1 MYSEAA
7 RKDKKV
13 KRIFTSILSIFFV
26 LATSPLA
33 AKEPQTPPPPAQP
46 PQKVVTALRT
56 QEPIQIDA
64 YLKEKAWQGPSAQ
77 DFVQQ
82 DPVDGGTPSEKTEV
96 WVAYDDNNIYIAALL
111 HDSEPGKI
119 IRLLGR
125 RDNQV
130 ESDWF
135 VVALD
140 PYYDRRTGNAFGV
153 NPAGSI
159 LDRTLFNDVD
169 IDNDWDGIWDCKARI
184 HEQGWTV
191 EIRIP
196 LNQLRFQA
204 KDEQVWGINFRRI
217 IKRKNEYLSY
227 VWIRKEEIANVSR
240 FARLEGIRN
249 IKPGRNLE
257 LLPYSVGQAQFK
269 PAEPGNPFE
278 TGHRLLGNVGLDF
291 KVGLKS
297 NLTLN
302 ATINP
307 DFGQVE
313 VDPAVLNLSAFETYY
328 QEKRPFFIEGA
339 QIFNG
344 FGQGGVF
351 MNFSINWPSP
361 NFFYSR
367 RIGRAPQGCVTA
379 EGFSYSPDRTTI
391 LGAAKITGRLG
402 GGWNFG
408 LIQAL
413 TADEFAQVDDL
424 GLRTRQQVE
433 PFSYYGVMRIQKDFQ
448 EGRHGLGF
456 MATVVG
462 RDLDDQLGDILNK
475 NAFSLAV
482 DGWSFLDA
490 KKNWVV
496 GGWLGGTRISGS
508 VQDILRLQ
516 SSSMHYFQRPAATH
530 VEVDPQATTLS
541 GWAGRFTLA
550 KQQGKWLFNLA
561 LGALSPGFNP
571 NDLGFQF
578 GSSDRING
586 HFIVIRQWTKPGKV
600 FRNFSV
606 YTGPFW
612 NLDFGGNL
620 LSYGS
625 HVYLFGNFLNY
636 WGFYLMVFYEPPH
649 LNNSLTRG
657 GPLVLVKNG
666 AATNFGFNT
675 DDRKPVVLEGY
686 GSYSQTRDMDSDWSV
701 GFSLR
706 WKPQSNIS
714 LSWGPSYE
722 RYNTENQWVTRV
734 SDPLAFSTFGS
745 RYVFGRLNE
754 HVFANEFRLNWIF
767 TPRLSL
773 QLYLQPFLAVGHYDR
788 FKELAKPKT
797 AEYNI
802 YGLGYSTIVCQDG
815 RYTVQPDTDQ
825 GAEAFSFSDPDFNV
839 KSLRG
844 TAVLRWEYMPGSLI
858 YLVWTQ
864 NRSDYRHPGDFQ
876 LRRDLGDL
884 FTAPGDNIFLLKFSY
899 RWSL

>member
-1 MYSEAA
+1 M
-7 RKDKKV
+7 KKN
-13 KRIFTSILSIFFV
+13 FTSILSIFFI

-33 AKEPQTPPPPAQP
+33 AKDPQTPPPPAQP
-46 PQKVVTALRT
+46 PQKAVTAVRA

-64 YLKEKAWQGPSAQ
+64 NLNEKAWQGPS
-77 DFVQQ
+77 VQEFIQ
-82 DPVDGGTPSEKTEV
+82 QNPVDGGTPSEKTEV
-96 WVAYDDNNIYIAALL
+96 WVAYDNDSIYIAALL

-119 IRLLGR
+119 RSLLGR
-125 RDNQV
+125 RDDLV

-135 VVALD
+135 AVALD
-140 PYYDRRTGNAFGV
+140 PYYDRRTGYAFWI
-153 NPAGSI
+153 NPASSI

-169 IDNDWDGIWDCKARI
+169 GDDSWDGIWEGKTRI
-184 HEQGWTV
+184 HEKGWTV

-196 LNQLRFQA
+196 FNQLRFQA
-204 KDEQVWGINFRRI
+204 KEEQIWGVNFRRT
-217 IKRKNEYLSY
+217 IKRKNETLSY
-227 VWIRKEEIANVSR
+227 VWIRKDEAANVSR

-249 IKPGRNLE
+249 IKPGRNVE
-257 LLPYSVGQAQFK
+257 LLPYSVGQAQFR
-269 PAEPGNPFE
+269 PAEQGNPFE
-278 TGHRLLGNVGLDF
+278 TGHKLLGNAGLDL
-291 KVGLKS
+291 KLGLKS

-313 VDPAVLNLSAFETYY
+313 VDPAVLNLSAYETYY
-328 QEKRPFFIEGA
+328 SEKRPFFIEGA
-339 QIFNG
+339 QVFNSIG
-344 FGQGGVF
+344 KGGVF
-351 MNFSINWPSP
+351 MNFSINWPSSS
-361 NFFYSR
+361 FFYSR
-367 RIGRAPQGCVTA
+367 RIGRAPQGDVTA
-379 EGFSYSPDRTTI
+379 EGFSSSPDRTTI
-391 LGAAKITGRLG
+391 LGAAKITGQLG

-413 TADEFAQVDDL
+413 TAKEFAQIDDL
-424 GLRTRQQVE
+424 GLRSRQQVE

-448 EGRHGLGF
+448 EGRQGLGF
-456 MATVVG
+456 MVTGVV
-462 RDLDDQLGDILNK
+462 RDLDDQLLADMLNK

-516 SSSMHYFQRPAATH
+516 SSSMHYFQRPDATH

-541 GWAGRFTLA
+541 GWGGRFTLA

-586 HFIVIRQWTKPGKV
+586 HFIVIRRWTDPGKI
-600 FRNFSV
+600 FRSFAI
-606 YTGPFW
+606 YTGPWW

-620 LSYGS
+620 LSYGD
-625 HVYLFGNFLNY
+625 HIYLSGNFLNY
-636 WGFYLMVFYEPPH
+636 WGVYLQVFYEPPH
-649 LNNSLTRG
+649 LNNTLTRG
-657 GPLVLVKNG
+657 GPLIIVKNG
-666 AATNFGFNT
+666 GSVYLGFYS
-675 DDRKPVVLEGY
+675 DDRKPIVLEAY
-686 GSYSQTRDMDSDWSV
+686 GSYSKTQDMDSDWSI
-701 GFSLR
+701 GLSLR

-722 RYNTENQWVTRV
+722 RYITENQWVTRV
-734 SDPLAFSTFGS
+734 SDPLAASTFGS
-745 RYVFGRLNE
+745 RYIFGRLSE

-788 FKELAKPKT
+788 FKELAKPRT
-797 AEYNI
+797 AEYNT
-802 YGLGYSTIVCQDG
+802 YGRGSSTIVGQDG
-815 RYTVQPDTDQ
+815 RYTVQPDTDLE
-825 GAEAFSFSDPDFNV
+825 AAAFSFSDPDFNV

-844 TAVLRWEYMPGSLI
+844 TAVLRWEYLPGSLI

-864 NRSDYRHPGDFQ
+864 NRSDYGHPGDFK